1 MNRIISLF
9 LFIFVANCLTAQ
21 YNSPIKNKV
30 TLGVQTTADGL
41 IYRGVAATDT
51 VRKPSID
58 TMAYMVL
65 DTTTNIIWHY
75 KKATSNAWLRL
86 NLLPSDTASMLTP
99 YWRSGRFSGTL
110 PVANGGTGSATQ
122 NFVDLT
128 TSQTI
133 AGNKTFNAPFTFQKA
148 ISSFPGSNSK
158 TIFIFQDVN
167 GNTRGLFGYA
177 ASNTNRLSYE
187 NSQIES
193 IVFGVTNTFDNGIG
207 LRIDTTFKVMVGGDL
222 QPTEALDVNGNARIR
237 GNVGIGSATPT
248 TSGSGITFPSTQLA
262 STDVNT
268 LDDYEEGTWTPAYE
282 GLAGSAGSLA
292 YASGYPRGRYTKIG
306 RLVVATGEIE
316 LTNKGSWTSGVR
328 IAGLPFNLSATEVAQ
343 GFCIAGFV
351 DFAVGE
357 LYLNTRNTGG
367 ANANFY
373 FDKTKDNAE
382 REILFTTAVNNNST
396 FYFSLTYQTN

>member
-1 MNRIISLF
+1 MKKYFSLF
-9 LFIFVANCLTAQ
+9 LLLLPCLAWAQ
-21 YNSPIKNKV
+21 YPSNGNQKI
-30 TLGVQTTADGL
+30 TLGEQSTADGL

-51 VRKPSID
+51 VRKSSVD

-99 YWRSGRFSGTL
+99 YYRSGRALGTPLSGVLSAATGLPLTTGVTGTL
-110 PVANGGTGSATQ
+110 PVANGGTGAT
-122 NFVDLT
+122 
-128 TSQTI
+128 
-133 AGNKTFNAPFTFQKA
+133 
-148 ISSFPGSNSK
+148 SFSPNNYL
-158 TIFIFQDVN
+158 I
-167 GNTRGLFGYA
+167 R
-177 ASNTNRLSYE
+177 
-187 NSQIES
+187 
-193 IVFGVTNTFDNGIG
+193 TNTSGIFDTSAIY
-207 LRIDTTFKVMVGGDL
+207 
-222 QPTEALDVNGNARIR
+222 EAG
-237 GNVGIGSATPT
+237 GNVGIGTASPTEKLHVVGNGLFTGSVGIGSETPT
-248 TSGSGITFPSTQLA
+248 SSGIGITFPATQSA
-262 STDVNT
+262 STSANT

-282 GLAGSAGSLA
+282 GLTGSAGSLA
-292 YASGYPRGRYTKIG
+292 YATNFPRGRYTKIG

-367 ANANFY
+367 ANALFY